1 MEPNDFYTQ
10 KKSCI
15 DQIDPLSKLLFAL
28 VSIFITYLFSSIPI
42 TCFVL
47 LISTVLL
54 MVGHALRKLV
64 PLLAISF
71 TLLLSIIIVQGL
83 THPTNET
90 PLLTIGSIIF
100 YQEGLTFALL
110 ITLRV
115 FNMLAAFG
123 VLILTTKP
131 DDLMESL
138 MKQGMSPK
146 ISYVFLSVFQLIPQ
160 MRVTLGKIT
169 DAQRSR
175 GMETEG
181 SLMIRIKAFF
191 PLIGPVVLSSLNMTK
206 ERAIALE
213 VRGFSSKGKKT
224 FLNEEKSYFYPKII
238 RCVLVILLIAVIVW
252 RIVG

>member
-1 MEPNDFYTQ
+1 MEPIHLYTQ
-10 KKSCI
+10 RKSWI
-15 DQIDPLSKLLFAL
+15 SQIDPLSKLLFAF
-28 VSIFITYLFSSIPI
+28 VSIFMTYLFSSITI

-47 LISTVLL
+47 LISIVLL
-54 MVGHALRKLV
+54 MVARVLKKIV

-90 PLLTIGSIIF
+90 PLLTIGSIVF
-100 YQEGLTFALL
+100 YQEGLTFAFL

-160 MRVTLGKIT
+160 MRATLGKIT

-224 FLNEEKSYFYPKII
+224 FLIEEKSYFYPKFIK
-238 RCVLVILLIAVIVW
+238 CVLVTLLIAAIVW